1 MNGAALTGAAPI
13 DAPGVWLD
21 RWVAQVPAGP
31 RLLVITHYFPPIPEA
46 GSARWEGLVRW
57 LAPLG
62 LPADVV
68 LLHPATYDAPDW
80 GRLDTLPAG
89 TRLAGIPIPPPPTWF
104 RFLSGVKRRW
114 KGPPAA
120 TAHLATQVKSGG
132 EGAARAPDLTTRLG
146 LAARADRMRRWSEAA
161 VAFAGAHAAPQT
173 LAVVSSSPPHFIHRA
188 AHRISQRLGCPHV
201 MDLRDPWPAD
211 ELDVNGRVVDAAERR
226 RIFTGAALLLANTES
241 ATARLAQEFPARTDR
256 LMTLMNAV
264 DLPPQAREPG
274 AVFTIAHCGTLYLD
288 RDPRPLLR
296 AVRRVVDAADPA
308 YPIRLELMGP
318 PAMVEGAPLDA
329 LIADLGLAPHT
340 VSHGQRPRQ
349 DVFALLRRSAVA
361 VALQGKGHPTQ
372 IPAKVFDYMAFPLR
386 ILALVGEGSATA
398 DLLRGT
404 SALVHDLDDEDAIA
418 AALTRAY
425 AEHVR
430 GEAPDPI
437 AVDPRFSRRA
447 QAERLHRHL
456 LALGPR

>member
-1 MNGAALTGAAPI
+1 MTHAATAGAPI
-13 DAPGVWLD
+13 AARDDLWLD
-21 RWVAQVPAGP
+21 RWAPEVAAGP
-31 RLLVITHYFPPIPEA
+31 RLLVVTHYFPPIPEA

-68 LLHPATYDAPDW
+68 LLHPSTYDAPDW
-80 GRLDTLPAG
+80 GRLDTLPAT
-89 TRLAGIPIPPPPTWF
+89 TRLAGIPIPPPPAWF
-104 RFLSGVKRRW
+104 RLLSGAKRRL
-114 KGPPAA
+114 KGPPKGAEQ
-120 TAHLATQVKSGG
+120 LATKVTSGG
-132 EGAARAPDLTTRLG
+132 NGDARPVDLTTRLG
-146 LAARADRMRRWSEAA
+146 LAARADRMRRWSAAA
-161 VAFAGAHAAPQT
+161 VEFAVAHAAPGT

-188 AHRISQRLGCPHV
+188 AHRISHRLGCPHV

-226 RIFTGAALLLANTES
+226 RIISGASLILANTES
-241 ATARLAQEFPARTDR
+241 ATARVREEFPALTNR

-264 DLPPQAREPG
+264 DLPPQPREAG
-274 AVFTIAHCGTLYLD
+274 AAFTIAHCGTLYLD

-296 AVRRVVDAADPA
+296 AVRRVVDAAQPA
-308 YPIRLELMGP
+308 HPIRLELMGP
-318 PAMVEGAPLDA
+318 PAMVEGAPLEA

-340 VSHGQRPRQ
+340 VHHGQRPR
-349 DVFALLRRSAVA
+349 DAVFGLLRRSAVA

-386 ILALVGEGSATA
+386 ILALVGEASATA

-456 LALGPR
+456 LALGSR